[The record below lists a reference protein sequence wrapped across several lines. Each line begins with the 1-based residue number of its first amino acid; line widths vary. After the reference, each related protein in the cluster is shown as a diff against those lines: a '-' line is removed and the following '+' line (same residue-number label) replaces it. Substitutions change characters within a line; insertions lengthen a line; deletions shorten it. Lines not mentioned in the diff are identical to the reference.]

1 MKNPIVNMQA
11 FGGVNRVRRM
21 PKDLFAGQP
30 HKWLEK
36 IGSTFPSRTVV
47 ANHPVHGRITE
58 ADLSVTAHNH
68 GLTREQALQAI
79 L

>member
-1 MKNPIVNMQA
+1 MSHGIIGQA
-11 FGGVNRVRRM
+11 KFESMSKRLPR
-21 PKDLFAGQP
+21 DLFHGQP

-36 IGSTFPSRTVV
+36 IGSTFPSRVVV
-47 ANHPVHGRITE
+47 ANHPKHGNITE

-79 L
+79 V